1 VHASTVW
8 LRIGGIAVAGAA
20 VIACAT
26 SANAGGAPSKH
37 RSQPTGRS
45 SAAGG
50 SGAAGATSATS
61 PVAGDPVASSSPP
74 ARYVATGPSAA
85 LPNLSRAQLAGQ
97 RIIYSYSGHTVPGRL
112 LWLIRH
118 GQAAGVIFFGPN
130 IVSKTQIAGVIKQL
144 EAANAAKTNPV
155 HAPLLLMTD
164 QEGGLVRRLPG
175 RPDLSE
181 KQIGESRHPN
191 AAATTAGTGAA
202 ANLRSVGMNLNL
214 APVLDVF
221 RTPGDFDDQFQRSY
235 SSNPRVV
242 SALGADFVRAQ
253 QKHGVA
259 ATVKHFPGL
268 GAAARNQN
276 TDAAPVTLHVSKTN
290 LRNIDEFPYKAAIAA
305 KVKLVMASWAVY
317 PALDS
322 RRPAGLSSTIVQ
334 GELRKRLHF
343 TGVTITDALEAG
355 ALRAFGGTAN
365 RSVLASRAGMDL
377 LLCSAQQVAQGVA
390 ARNALQA
397 ALRSGS
403 LGLAAFKA
411 ADTRILNLRASL
423 PK

>member
-1 VHASTVW
+1 VHASSVW

-26 SANAGGAPSKH
+26 SANAGGAPTTRH
-37 RSQPTGRS
+37 RSQHPGGAT
-45 SAAGG
+45 GG
-50 SGAAGATSATS
+50 SGSAGATSATS

-74 ARYVATGPSAA
+74 ARYVATGPAA
-85 LPNLSRAQLAGQ
+85 TLPTLSRAQLAGQ

-144 EAANAAKTNPV
+144 DAANAAKTNPV
-155 HAPLLLMTD
+155 RAPLLLMTD

-181 KQIGESRHPN
+181 KQIGQSRHPQ

-242 SALGADFVRAQ
+242 SALGAAFVRAQ

-276 TDAAPVTLHVSKTN
+276 TDAGPVTLHVTKTN

-377 LLCSAQQVAQGVA
+377 LLCSARQVAQGVA

-403 LGLAAFKA
+403 LGLTAFKA
-411 ADTRILNLRASL
+411 AATRILNLRASL